1 MDINGFEQVV
11 ERYLNGQATNEDLLL
26 IEQWLQ
32 QTDNKEYQLTAERKK
47 IIAAR
52 LLPRLKAITQ
62 TQTVAPES
70 RKPLSMFPKR
80 LVRVAAAILI
90 LITTGTLGWIFRQPL
105 ADRISPVA
113 MNTIK
118 AGPYEIKKVQLPDQT
133 MVTLNTGASI
143 SFPVTYRGKQRTAT
157 VEGEAFFEI
166 ATDKHKPF
174 IVHTPSLDVTVLG
187 TSFVVKEQQHFATVS
202 VITGKVKV
210 AAAEQPLA
218 ALEAG
223 RQVRYNKQS
232 RKAALQPVDVEQVM
246 AWTQHSFSFQEVP
259 LEQVLQAIAK
269 KWNVKLELPAVA
281 SGKEFSGDFSN
292 NDSLDD
298 MMAALALATGIHWE
312 KTGTGI
318 ITITYS

>member
-1 MDINGFEQVV
+1 MDINGFEKVV
-11 ERYLNGQATNEDLLL
+11 ERYLNGQATNDDLLL

-32 QTDNKEYQLTAERKK
+32 QTDNKDYQLTAEKKK
-47 IIAAR
+47 IIAGR

-62 TQTVAPES
+62 TQTAAPAS
-70 RKPLSMFPKR
+70 RKPLHLFPKR
-80 LVRVAAAILI
+80 LVRWAAAILI

-105 ADRISPVA
+105 ADRIAPVA

-143 SFPVTYRGKQRTAT
+143 SFPVTYRGSQRTAT
-157 VEGEAFFEI
+157 VEGEVFFEI
-166 ATDKHKPF
+166 AKDKQKPF

-218 ALEAG
+218 VLEAG
-223 RQVRYNKQS
+223 RQVQYNKQS
-232 RKAALQPVDVEQVM
+232 RKTALQSIDVQQVM

-259 LEQVLQAIAK
+259 LEQVLKAIAQ
-269 KWNVKLELPAVA
+269 KWNVKLELPAVV

-318 ITITYS
+318 IRITYP

>member
-32 QTDNKEYQLTAERKK
+32 QTGNKEYELTAEKKK
-47 IIAAR
+47 IIAGR

-62 TQTVAPES
+62 TAAPGA
-70 RKPLSMFPKR
+70 RKPLHLFPKR
-80 LVRVAAAILI
+80 LVRIAAAILV

-105 ADRISPVA
+105 ADRIAPVA
-113 MNTIK
+113 MNTVK

-133 MVTLNTGASI
+133 MVTLNTGASV
-143 SFPVTYRGKQRTAT
+143 SYPVAYRGKQRTAT

-166 ATDKHKPF
+166 AADKHKPF

-187 TSFVVKEQQHFATVS
+187 TSFVVKEQQHFVTVS

-210 AAAEQPLA
+210 AAAEQSLA

-223 RQVRYNKQS
+223 RQVQYNKQS
-232 RKAALQPVDVEQVM
+232 HKAALQPVDIQQVM
-246 AWTQHSFSFQEVP
+246 AWTRHSFSFQEVP
-259 LEQVLQAIAK
+259 LEQVLQAIAQ
-269 KWNVKLELPAVA
+269 KWNVKLELPGVA

-318 ITITYS
+318 IRITYP

>member
-1 MDINGFEQVV
+1 MDINGFEQVA

-32 QTDNKEYQLTAERKK
+32 QTGNKEYELTAEKRK

-62 TQTVAPES
+62 TAAPEA
-70 RKPLSMFPKR
+70 RRPLYLFPKR
-80 LVRVAAAILI
+80 LVRIAAAILV
-90 LITTGTLGWIFRQPL
+90 LVTTGTLGWIYRQPL
-105 ADRISPVA
+105 ADRIAPVA
-113 MNTIK
+113 MSTVK

-143 SFPVTYRGKQRTAT
+143 SFPAAYRGNQRTASI
-157 VEGEAFFEI
+157 EGEVFFEI
-166 ATDKHKPF
+166 AADKHKPF

-187 TSFVVKEQQHFATVS
+187 TSFVVKEQSHFATVS

-223 RQVRYNKQS
+223 RQVQYNKQS
-232 RKAALQPVDVEQVM
+232 RKAALQPVDVQQVM
-246 AWTQHSFSFQEVP
+246 GWTQHSFSFQEVP
-259 LEQVLQAIAK
+259 LEQVLKAITQ
-269 KWNVKLELPAVA
+269 KWNVKLELPGVA
-281 SGKEFSGDFSN
+281 SRKEFSGDFSN

-312 KTGTGI
+312 KNGAGI
-318 ITITYS
+318 IRITYP